1 MIRRV
6 SFFSAV
12 LVLFAFC
19 VASAQERPGL
29 GVMDINPLDP
39 DDRSLISASRVISQ
53 LVRHE
58 LAATG
63 AFEIVERERVQD
75 ILRVQGFGL
84 TGCTSDSCLIEIG
97 RLLNAPK
104 MAVGTLG
111 RLGRKYVLTLRIID
125 VELGI
130 WDSQGTEAG
139 IYELEELDKLVRPLV
154 DKVVYGREVP
164 ARGEEERPVSPEEKR
179 PPEEKP
185 APLTKKETRFLIS
198 LYYSPVY
205 NSNNSG
211 LVDYEWEKERHGTSA
226 YGLLQRFQGEGR
238 IWWGAGLAL
247 HYHIA
252 KPTDAYRGEL
262 RSIGSFVFVTLGGP
276 GDKPIQFHLK
286 FGVGVMR
293 VRLFA
298 RVLAYDPDSLRD
310 VFFDDDTV
318 QLRLAQMGA
327 GAVSLRLSKRF
338 SISAGVQAH
347 GCNLDLGDFRRG
359 KYETGYGH
367 PSVVFFSLQTG
378 LVFQL

>member
-1 MIRRV
+1 MIRKV
-6 SFFSAV
+6 SFFSTV
-12 LVLFAFC
+12 LVLFVLG
-19 VASAQERPGL
+19 VAYGQERPGL

-130 WDSQGTEAG
+130 WDSQGTQSG
-139 IYELEELDKLVRPLV
+139 IYELEELDKLVKPLV
-154 DKVVYGREVP
+154 DEVVYGRVMP

-198 LYYSPVY
+198 LYYNPVIPSTNAGVAGY
-205 NSNNSG
+205 DWGRN
-211 LVDYEWEKERHGTSA
+211 RTGTSFYA
-226 YGLLQRFQGEGR
+226 LLQRFEGAGR
-238 IWWGAGLAL
+238 IWWGGGLATQYF
-247 HYHIA
+247 HS
-252 KPTDAYRGEL
+252 KPSTDEYRGSMT
-262 RSIGSFVFVTLGGP
+262 SIGVFLFGVLGGP
-276 GDKPIQFHLK
+276 GR
-286 FGVGVMR
+286 GVVQ
-293 VRLFA
+293 A
-298 RVLAYDPDSLRD
+298 D
-310 VFFDDDTV
+310 VKV
-318 QLRLAQMGA
+318 GA
-327 GAVSLRLSKRF
+327 GIMRHEIEFFTDRPEPFTPPIENTAHESKLAVLGAVGITVPVSGRF
-338 SISAGVQAH
+338 SLSAGVQFLFSGAD
-347 GCNLDLGDFRRG
+347 LDRFGFG
-359 KYETGYGH
+359 K
-367 PSVVFFSLQTG
+367 PSITYFSLQTG
-378 LVFQL
+378 LTITL